1 MVPLAYVYFA
11 AKTPVSPMR
20 RNYWAQQAAEKNAP
34 AGWTLTGYLYNKGQ
48 LGGGPPYYYKMAMNA
63 YLKGA
68 EGGDCL
74 AMMNIGGLYFNGD
87 GVPQDRA
94 LAQTWFQKAEACQGK
109 DLDWMREKAAKYRQR
124 AASGRL
130 PAVQEAKPESPKPTG
145 GGKMTM
151 SDAEKVFAG
160 FLALM
165 VIGAAMDIATGS
177 ADGTGGSAV
186 GGSSPAPVRHCRQ
199 VQVGSFSTQHGRG
212 AISPGGATT
221 TVCD

>member
-1 MVPLAYVYFA
+1 MCSSDL
-11 AKTPVSPMR
+11 
-20 RNYWAQQAAEKNAP
+20 
-34 AGWTLTGYLYNKGQ
+34 
-48 LGGGPPYYYKMAMNA
+48 
-63 YLKGA
+63 
-68 EGGDCL
+68 
-74 AMMNIGGLYFNGD
+74 D

-130 PAVQEAKPESPKPTG
+130 PAVQEAKPESQRPTG

-151 SDAEKVFAG
+151 ADAEKIFAG

-165 VIGAAMDIATGS
+165 VIGAALDIANGS

-186 GGSSPAPVRHCRQ
+186 GGSSPGSSPGVGGSRSPAPAPVRHCRQ
-199 VQVGSFSTQHGRG
+199 VQVGSFSTQHGKG
-212 AISPGGATT
+212 AISPSGATT
-221 TVCD
+221 TVWD